1 MKKLLLSVA
10 FVISATV
17 SQGQVLLEENFD
29 NLGDPMTLPAWWS
42 QTNQS
47 SPIGVLG
54 WFRGGGGDPPPFG
67 GYNGGQNGFI
77 AANFNS
83 TAGTGVI
90 SNWLISPVV
99 TLENG
104 DVISFY
110 TRTATASTWADNLE
124 LRIST
129 EGDASTN
136 PVGAT
141 GLGSYT
147 NLALTV
153 NPVFPSAAGYPQV
166 WTEMTYTVS
175 GLAGPTESRIAWRY
189 TVPTSAG
196 PTGNNSNYIGIDA
209 VTVTRTLSTDSFFK
223 NNFTMYPNPASSVLN
238 LSAHDGISITKA
250 TITDIN
256 GRVVASQNLDNVS
269 ESSLNV
275 GNLTAG
281 IYFVSVES
289 AEGKGTA
296 KFIKI

>member
-110 TRTATASTWADNLE
+110 TRTATAS
-124 LRIST
+124 
-129 EGDASTN
+129 
-136 PVGAT
+136 
-141 GLGSYT
+141 
-147 NLALTV
+147 
-153 NPVFPSAAGYPQV
+153 
-166 WTEMTYTVS
+166 
-175 GLAGPTESRIAWRY
+175 
-189 TVPTSAG
+189 
-196 PTGNNSNYIGIDA
+196 
-209 VTVTRTLSTDSFFK
+209 
-223 NNFTMYPNPASSVLN
+223 
-238 LSAHDGISITKA
+238 
-250 TITDIN
+250 
-256 GRVVASQNLDNVS
+256 
-269 ESSLNV
+269 
-275 GNLTAG
+275 
-281 IYFVSVES
+281 
-289 AEGKGTA
+289 
-296 KFIKI
+296 